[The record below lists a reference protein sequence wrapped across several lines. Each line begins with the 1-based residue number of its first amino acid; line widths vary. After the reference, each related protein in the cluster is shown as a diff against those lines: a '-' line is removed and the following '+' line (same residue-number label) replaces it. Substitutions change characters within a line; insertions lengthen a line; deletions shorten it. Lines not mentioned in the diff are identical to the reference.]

1 MRASLEFKGRELM
14 WHFEYVIPSFMILA
28 VILLHYFTSQHISV
42 RVHKVFFAVLYVEF
56 FTILI
61 DIVSSYFCDHFEH
74 FSYEL
79 LVFINLLFYIL
90 FLLRSYVFFIYSYVL
105 SNRTIRLKKE
115 RVILA
120 TIPLIILEAFV
131 ISTVVNKYIFYID
144 ENGFNKGRY
153 NYAIYI
159 CLFFYVFL
167 SIVVAIFNRKKFNRK
182 KYFAYTILFNMV
194 LFIGGI
200 VRILLPNY
208 LIMDTTCV
216 LTILMIYLCFENPEL
231 YIDRRT
237 SSFNYSALN
246 ALLFDDR
253 AINRTSIK
261 GFYLRNYREFHG
273 FIEDN
278 LVDELLRVVANA
290 VKIYGKTRNIFYIR
304 RGGFIVCYKE
314 QKDFSQV
321 QKEVT
326 RYLDEYKRMHDIK
339 IRTDLAIIELDEE
352 LAGLPV
358 STKVELIKDVYDSR
372 YNMVAFDRI
381 LISVDDYNK
390 SKRELEIKSEIEWA
404 IDNNDVEIYIQPI
417 VEIKNKK
424 VVGGELLARI
434 KRDNGSLL
442 MPGEFISVA
451 ERYGLMNKIGYMVF
465 SKACKYIKEN
475 DLKAAG
481 IEWLNFNVSPSEF
494 LGDDLSSSLCEVT
507 NKYGVDRNFIHIEI
521 VEEFVEDFLRFKNE
535 ISKVHRF
542 DFNFVLDDYGVGYS
556 NLMRLNEINFINI
569 KLDKSLVRA
578 YCDSGNLIVA
588 TMIKAFKE
596 LGYELTAEGV
606 ESEDMVRKMTD
617 LGVDYIQGFYYSK
630 AVPVANFLDMVK
642 EINTK

>member
-1 MRASLEFKGRELM
+1 M
-14 WHFEYVIPSFMILA
+14 WHFEYVIPSFMIFA

-144 ENGFNKGRY
+144 ENGYNRGRY

-167 SIVVAIFNRKKFNRK
+167 SIAVAIFNRKKFHRK
-182 KYFAYTILFNMV
+182 KYFAYTILFNMA

-200 VRILLPNY
+200 VRILIPNY

-216 LTILMIYLCFENPEL
+216 LVILMIYLCFENPEL

-261 GFYLRNYREFHG
+261 GFYLRNYKEFHS
-273 FIEDN
+273 FTEDN

-326 RYLDEYKRMHDIK
+326 RYLEEYKRMHDIK

-372 YNMVAFDRI
+372 YNMAAFDRI

-404 IDNNDVEIYIQPI
+404 IDNNAVEIYIQPI
-417 VEIKNKK
+417 VETKNKK
-424 VVGGELLARI
+424 VVGGEFLARI

-481 IEWLNFNVSPSEF
+481 IEWLNYNLSPSEF
-494 LGDDLSSSLCEVT
+494 LGEDLSSSLCEVT

-521 VEEFVEDFLRFKNE
+521 VEEFVEDFLWFKNE

-617 LGVDYIQGFYYSK
+617 LGVDYIQGFHYSK

>member
-304 RGGFIVCYKE
+304 RVGFIVCYKE